1 MKKIPLKQWND
12 RTGFTLIELLVVIA
26 IIAVLVALLL
36 PAVQQAREAARRSS
50 CKNNLKQLALALHNQ
65 HDIYESLPAG
75 LPTCQATAELHITG
89 GVQENS
95 NQCLGPNWLANT
107 LPQMEQAALH
117 EDVRDCNASYP
128 NPPENC
134 EWGGG
139 PGSWT
144 PQAFICPSAP
154 RLRQQFSYY
163 AMENLSKGNYAANWG
178 SNNFLSGFNETEA
191 GMFGVEEV
199 DNSSAEARMGSR
211 EGVRFSD
218 CIDGLSNTVLLSEII
233 AWDDDDDGRGVWFW
247 GGMGGASFTARFPPN
262 SDGTDVFQACGATNI
277 PAGDPLECT
286 ENKADGEIWVS
297 ARSYHT
303 GGVQAAMSDGST
315 RFISENIN
323 LPVWQ
328 SICTRA
334 NKETVEDF

>member
-1 MKKIPLKQWND
+1 MKKVPLKRSNHRD
-12 RTGFTLIELLVVIA
+12 GFTLIELLVVIA

-50 CKNNLKQLALALHNQ
+50 CKNNMKQLALALHNQ
-65 HDIYESLPAG
+65 HDVYNSLPAG
-75 LPTCQATAELHITG
+75 VPTCQAATELYIMG

-95 NQCLGPNWLANT
+95 GECLGPNWLANI
-107 LPQMEQAALH
+107 LPQMEQAPLH
-117 EDVRDCNASYP
+117 EDVKECVAQYP
-128 NPPENC
+128 NPPEYC

-144 PQAFICPSAP
+144 PAAYICPSAP

-178 SNNFLSGFNETEA
+178 SNHFLSGNVDTEA
-191 GMFGVEEV
+191 GMFGVETV
-199 DNSSAEARMGSR
+199 RDSTPEARMGN
-211 EGVRFSD
+211 GTGTRFRD
-218 CIDGLSNTVLLSEII
+218 CVDGLSNTVLLSEII

-247 GGMGGASFTARFPPN
+247 GGMGGASFTAKFAPN
-262 SDGTDVFQACGATNI
+262 SAGTDVFQACGATNI
-277 PAGDPLECT
+277 PAGDPLVCV
-286 ENKADGEIWVS
+286 ENKADAQIWTS

-303 GGVQAAMSDGST
+303 GGVQAAMSDGSA
-315 RFISENIN
+315 RFISENVD
-323 LPVWQ
+323 LGVWQ

-334 NKETVEDF
+334 NKEVVGEF